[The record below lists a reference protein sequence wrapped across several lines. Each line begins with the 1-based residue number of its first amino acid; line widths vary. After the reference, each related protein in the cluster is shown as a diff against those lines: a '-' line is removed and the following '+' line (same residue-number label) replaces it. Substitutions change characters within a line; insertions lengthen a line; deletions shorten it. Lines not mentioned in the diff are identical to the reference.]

1 MKNGAPRNPGFEDPD
16 GNAPTR
22 EEAAMPYPANEE
34 GGHMPKSGIER
45 IKEKYEQRLF
55 SIDGVVGVGIGT
67 NEIGD
72 DVIVIYLRDE
82 TAQKRIP
89 SELEGFSVR
98 TQISGEFEAY

>member
-1 MKNGAPRNPGFEDPD
+1 MKNGTPQNPGFEDPD
-16 GNAPTR
+16 GNALTR
-22 EEAAMPYPANEE
+22 EKAMAYPTNEE

-82 TAQKRIP
+82 TALKRVP